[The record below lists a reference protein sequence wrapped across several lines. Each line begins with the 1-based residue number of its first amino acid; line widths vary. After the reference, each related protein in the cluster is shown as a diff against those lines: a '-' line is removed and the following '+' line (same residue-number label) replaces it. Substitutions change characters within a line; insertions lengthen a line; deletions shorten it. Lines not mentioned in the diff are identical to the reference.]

1 MKKTKT
7 RIVGIRPLSPVGIVI
22 AAGTVAFIGG
32 VLWLLIITA

>member
-22 AAGTVAFIGG
+22 AAGTVAFIWALVWG
-32 VLWLLIITA
+32 LTI